1 MPINLRTEPVGK
13 FEKALQETV
22 TLNQPPPIPLPLPA
36 NSVPRPT
43 AYVLCAIF
51 LYQMLTK

>member
-22 TLNQPPPIPLPLPA
+22 TLNQPPPTPLPLPA
-36 NSVPRPT
+36 NSVSTPT
-43 AYVLCAIF
+43 ADVLCAIL